1 MKRAEIKK
9 KLKSL
14 GGCFLA
20 SVVAMGLTVS
30 QVQAVP
36 VAPTDLFPLV
46 PAGVLVAGP
55 LADDFMTPAS
65 VDRGDLLSNVYLSG
79 GVYTYT
85 FRVTPVGVNNISEV
99 NTAFDVVGFNGVAGY
114 SFSEAATMGSGFTID
129 HDSDDGTLDY
139 NTVTPK
145 NFDTLETVTFFFQSI
160 YGPTWGD
167 YNFIDSVVGTATG
180 YAPVAPVPEPASL
193 LLLGSGLLG
202 LGLLRK
208 KVRG

>member
-30 QVQAVP
+30 QVQAVA
-36 VAPTDLFPLV
+36 VAPINLDTLPL
-46 PAGVLVAGP
+46 GGLVAGP
-55 LADDFMTPAS
+55 LADDFMTPPVS
-65 VDRGDLLSNVYLSG
+65 MDVGDLWSNVYFDGSF
-79 GVYTYT
+79 YTYT
-85 FRVTPVGVNNISEV
+85 FEVTPSINNISEV
-99 NTAFDVVGFNGVAGY
+99 NTAFDVVGFNNVAGY
-114 SFSEAATMGSGFTID
+114 SFTDATAMGSGFTID
-129 HDSDDGTLDY
+129 HDAGDGTLDY
-139 NTVTPK
+139 GTLTPGA
-145 NFDTLETVTFFFQSI
+145 FDSGETVTFFFQSV

-167 YNFIDSVVGTATG
+167 YNLVDGKVGTATG
-180 YAPVAPVPEPASL
+180 YAPVPEPASL